1 MSRHFSKSASE
12 RDAPPDALHPAA
24 PHRSGL
30 IVLAAT
36 ALGLALCSGIWPRLD
51 AQAALARQTA
61 ALAVPTVQVIKPSPA
76 AATQEL
82 VLPADIEAERQTPIF
97 ARTDGYLKNWSADIG
112 THVKAGQLLAV
123 IDAPEVDDQLRQA
136 RADEQQAL
144 ANSQLAQVT
153 AQRWQQLLQTNSVSR
168 QETDMKVSD
177 AQAKQALLASTQANV
192 GRLTQLQS
200 YEKVSAPF
208 DGIITARNTDVGALI
223 QAGSAAGP
231 VKELFDIATTS
242 TLRVYV
248 DVPQNDSA
256 ASVDGIAAYLTLP
269 QFPGRTFPGTI
280 ARNTGT
286 INAVTRT
293 LRVEVDIP
301 NPGST
306 VLPGSYGQIHMAL
319 PTAHPGYSLPVNTLL
334 YRPQGV
340 QVATVD
346 AQGKV
351 ALKTL
356 ALGRDFGTRIEVL
369 TGLGAN
375 DSVILNP
382 SDSIAQGESV
392 HVDTSAAS

>member
-1 MSRHFSKSASE
+1 
-12 RDAPPDALHPAA
+12 
-24 PHRSGL
+24 
-30 IVLAAT
+30 
-36 ALGLALCSGIWPRLD
+36 
-51 AQAALARQTA
+51 
-61 ALAVPTVQVIKPSPA
+61 
-76 AATQEL
+76 
-82 VLPADIEAERQTPIF
+82 
-97 ARTDGYLKNWSADIG
+97 
-112 THVKAGQLLAV
+112 
-123 IDAPEVDDQLRQA
+123 
-136 RADEQQAL
+136 L

-334 YRPQGV
+334 YRPHGV

-356 ALGRDFGTRIEVL
+356 TLGRDFGTRIEVL
-369 TGLGAN
+369 TGLGPN

>member
-200 YEKVSAPF
+200 YEKV
-208 DGIITARNTDVGALI
+208 
-223 QAGSAAGP
+223 
-231 VKELFDIATTS
+231 LFDIATTS

>member
-1 MSRHFSKSASE
+1 MSRQFPPPASE
-12 RDAPPDALHPAA
+12 KDAPHPTA
-24 PHRSGL
+24 PRRSRL
-30 IVLAAT
+30 ILLAAT
-36 ALGLALCSGIWPRLD
+36 ALGLALCAGIWPRLN
-51 AQAALARQTA
+51 AQAALTRQTV
-61 ALAVPTVQVIKPSPA
+61 ALAVPAVQVTKPSAA

-97 ARTDGYLKNWSADIG
+97 ARTDGYLKSWSVDIG

-168 QETDMKVSD
+168 QETDIKVSD
-177 AQAKQALLASTQANV
+177 AQAKQALLASMQANV
-192 GRLTQLQS
+192 HRLTQLQS
-200 YEKVSAPF
+200 YEKVGAPF

-223 QAGSAAGP
+223 QAGSAGGP

-301 NPGST
+301 NPDAS
-306 VLPGSYGQIHMAL
+306 VLPGSYGQVHMAL
-319 PTAHPGYSLPVNTLL
+319 PTARPGYSLPVNTLL

-356 ALGRDFGTRIEVL
+356 TLGRDFGTRIEVL
-369 TGLGAN
+369 TGLGPN
-375 DSVILNP
+375 DNVILNP

-392 HVDTSAAS
+392 HIDTSAAS

>member
-1 MSRHFSKSASE
+1 LKS
-12 RDAPPDALHPAA
+12 
-24 PHRSGL
+24 
-30 IVLAAT
+30 
-36 ALGLALCSGIWPRLD
+36 
-51 AQAALARQTA
+51 
-61 ALAVPTVQVIKPSPA
+61 
-76 AATQEL
+76 
-82 VLPADIEAERQTPIF
+82 
-97 ARTDGYLKNWSADIG
+97 WSADIG

-200 YEKVSAPF
+200 YEKVCAPF
-208 DGIITARNTDVGALI
+208 DGVITARNTDVGALI

-256 ASVDGIAAYLTLP
+256 VSVDGIAAYLTLP

-280 ARNTGT
+280 ARNTGA

-306 VLPGSYGQIHMAL
+306 VLPGSYGQVHIAL
-319 PTAHPGYSLPVNTLL
+319 PTAHPGYALPVNTLL

-346 AQGKV
+346 PQGKV

-356 ALGRDFGTRIEVL
+356 TLGRDFGTRIEVL
-369 TGLGAN
+369 TGLGPN

-392 HVDTSAAS
+392 HVATSAAS

>member
-1 MSRHFSKSASE
+1 MSKLSPKPASE
-12 RDAPPDALHPAA
+12 KDALPHAVRPAA
-24 PHRSGL
+24 PRRSGL

-36 ALGLALCSGIWPRLD
+36 ALGLALCAGIWPRLD
-51 AQAALARQTA
+51 AQAALTRQTA
-61 ALAVPTVQVIKPSPA
+61 ALAVPAVQVTQPSAA

-97 ARTDGYLKNWSADIG
+97 ARTDGYLKSWSVDIG

-200 YEKVSAPF
+200 YEKVCAPF
-208 DGIITARNTDVGALI
+208 DGVITARNTDVGALI

-256 ASVDGIAAYLTLP
+256 VSVDGIAAYLTLP

-280 ARNTGT
+280 ARNTGA

-306 VLPGSYGQIHMAL
+306 VLPGSYGQVHIAL
-319 PTAHPGYSLPVNTLL
+319 PTAHPGYALPVNTLL

-346 AQGKV
+346 PQGKV

-356 ALGRDFGTRIEVL
+356 TLGRDFGTRIEVL
-369 TGLGAN
+369 TGLGPN
-375 DSVILNP
+375 DNVILNP

-392 HVDTSAAS
+392 RVVTSAAS

>member
-1 MSRHFSKSASE
+1 MSRQFPKAASE
-12 RDAPPDALHPAA
+12 KHALPDAPHPAA
-24 PHRSGL
+24 PRRGGL

-36 ALGLALCSGIWPRLD
+36 ALGLALCAGIWPRLD
-51 AQAALARQTA
+51 AQAALTRQTA
-61 ALAVPTVQVIKPSPA
+61 ALAVPVVQVTKPSAA
-76 AATQEL
+76 AATQDL

-97 ARTDGYLKNWSADIG
+97 ARTDGYLKSWSVDIG

-123 IDAPEVDDQLRQA
+123 IDAPEVDDQFRQA
-136 RADEQQAL
+136 RADEQQAQ
-144 ANSQLAQVT
+144 ANSQLAQIT

-177 AQAKQALLASTQANV
+177 AQAKQALLASMQANV
-192 GRLTQLQS
+192 HRLTQLQS
-200 YEKVSAPF
+200 YEKVCAPF
-208 DGIITARNTDVGALI
+208 DGVITARNTDVGALI
-223 QAGSAAGP
+223 QAGSAGGP

-356 ALGRDFGTRIEVL
+356 TLGRDFGTRIEVL
-369 TGLGAN
+369 TGLGPN

-392 HVDTSAAS
+392 HIDTSAAS